1 MQEVL
6 GFGPLRTGLLFLP
19 MTGSIIIASQLS
31 SRLVSRFG
39 PRPVLIVGMLF
50 TAAGFLWM
58 GQLDA
63 TSTYANGLLGGAVF
77 ATFGVGLSFTPLA
90 MAATS
95 GVPPHQAGLASG
107 LLNTSRQVGGSI
119 GLAALATLA
128 TARTQHLTR
137 GRDGTGRRAN
147 FGLRPGLPR
156 QLCHRAGGSARG
168 GPVHPVHSAL
178 SASGTRGR
186 RNGVRAHEG
195 HDAGRHRDA

>member
-1 MQEVL
+1 
-6 GFGPLRTGLLFLP
+6 
-19 MTGSIIIASQLS
+19 MTGSIIVASQLS

-39 PRPVLIVGMLF
+39 ARPVLMLGMLF

-77 ATFGVGLSFTPLA
+77 TTFGVGLSFTPLA
-90 MAATS
+90 MSATS

-128 TARTQHLTR
+128 TARTQHLTLL
-137 GRDGTGRRAN
+137 GTSHGAALTSGYDRA
-147 FGLRPGLPR
+147 F
-156 QLCHRAGGSARG
+156 QVSAAIAL
-168 GPVHPVHSAL
+168 VAVVVAAL
-178 SASGTRGR
+178 SIPSITRAPRVQPTASP
-186 RNGVRAHEG
+186 G
-195 HDAGRHRDA
+195 H